1 MLIGQYEGIISE
13 KRQIAFP
20 KKFRQVLGDRLIV
33 TKGLDTNLL
42 IVSEENWKTFLEGT
56 DEKPFIDQN
65 TRQVQRYLFGNATE
79 LELDTKGRFIL
90 PEYLKDSAKIETEI
104 IFAGVNK
111 YVEVWSKQLWNTEE
125 KALATQIQ
133 EIAQKVVGND
143 A

>member
-1 MLIGQYEGIISE
+1 
-13 KRQIAFP
+13 
-20 KKFRQVLGDRLIV
+20 
-33 TKGLDTNLL
+33 L